1 MVLRVMVAG
10 IGLLAVCGPAQAADG
25 VSYARYD
32 AGAGKGV
39 VVLAPTGLAFQ
50 FSGLRSSTRYR
61 LAISSKGCAS
71 SKGVIT
77 SKSFRTT
84 PKGVSWDP
92 APVRATA
99 VPRSAKVLRGGKVVG
114 CTPMVQGV
122 GEPGYL
128 KVGNASPAIVVVDQ
142 SASTWRTLTSVT
154 GLRKNAGYRLVGLA
168 GPCSRDSQVVVNQA
182 FTANGK
188 GAALVDASTAPVPG
202 QLIKSVAVTQSS
214 NGQVVFCK
222 TL

>member
-1 MVLRVMVAG
+1 MWRSALITGVG
-10 IGLLAVCGPAQAADG
+10 CLALCAPAQAADS

-39 VVLAPTGLAFQ
+39 VVLTPTGLAFQ
-50 FSGLRSSTRYR
+50 FFGLRPSTRYR

-71 SKGVIT
+71 SKGVIA

-99 VPRSAKVLRGGKVVG
+99 VPRSAKVLRGGKVVA
-114 CTPMVQGV
+114 CTPMIQAG
-122 GEPGYL
+122 GESGYM

-142 SASTWRTLTSVT
+142 SASSWRTLASVS

-168 GPCSRDSQVVVNQA
+168 GPCSRDSQVVVNEA

-202 QLIKSVAVTQSS
+202 QLIESVAVRQSS